1 MYRDLM
7 TTTYTITKSQQKV
20 EIETNKTVIKPFI
33 PWSIVG
39 NKKGG
44 GGWGRWGR
52 WGGKGPNVQP
62 ELLCSGQADAGRA
75 AGCLST
81 QPRVSMPDP

>member
-44 GGWGRWGR
+44 GAG
-52 WGGKGPNVQP
+52 
-62 ELLCSGQADAGRA
+62 DAGD
-75 AGCLST
+75 AGEERGLTSSQSSCVLGRRTQAELPDAFPLS
-81 QPRVSMPDP
+81 PG